1 MRNREIALRPDGSAR
16 QRIFYR
22 TRKVDLMTIIR
33 KPRREHEALAANAIR
48 WRRIENGEPCA
59 AYVLDAWR
67 QRQRIAKSVKDKG
80 RLHRS
85 LKVV

>member
-1 MRNREIALRPDGSAR
+1 
-16 QRIFYR
+16 
-22 TRKVDLMTIIR
+22 MTFIGG
-33 KPRREHEALAANAIR
+33 PRREHEAIAANAIR

-67 QRQRIAKSVKDKG
+67 QRQRIAHAMKHKS
-80 RLHRS
+80 RLHRN